1 MRVLDDC
8 SIFLHQKAT
17 LFFHAG
23 AFSMYDAGIRPQ
35 RSHSASGR
43 SGLLESQGV
52 YCDYLIRSEIR
63 EFYLQRRIRQ
73 RFLSLEYIYSGEFYI
88 RNGETGY
95 LCEPG
100 DLFLLHPGMDHDLMF
115 LSEKKCRKLGC
126 ILSGWMLPEVLKAF
140 QLDHVD
146 VIHLPDSK
154 RLDDVFDRI
163 LETFQDSMRR
173 KACERNAGLTFELLQ
188 MLANV
193 HQAQPLSQDVAEI
206 LDFFEEHCSEEVNMR
221 HLAER
226 YGMTLPTLNKRFRSA
241 LHMTPYQYLIKLRM
255 HRAVTLLQT
264 DAWAIKE
271 IAEMCGY
278 RNALHFSSEFHRTYG
293 CSPREYRKKLQFGIL
308 EESGGDPACP

>member
-1 MRVLDDC
+1 
-8 SIFLHQKAT
+8 
-17 LFFHAG
+17 
-23 AFSMYDAGIRPQ
+23 MYDAGIRPQ

-100 DLFLLHPGMDHDLMF
+100 DLFLLHP
-115 LSEKKCRKLGC
+115 
-126 ILSGWMLPEVLKAF
+126 
-140 QLDHVD
+140 
-146 VIHLPDSK
+146 DSK

-163 LETFQDSMRR
+163 LETFQDGMRR

-293 CSPREYRKKLQFGIL
+293 CSPREYRKKLLFGIL
-308 EESGGDPACP
+308 EESESQGS